1 MLILICGEES
11 ARVDELR
18 QALADFNLD
27 WQVEGA
33 ASAAALASLAGGEQ
47 VEALVST
54 MPRDDA
60 ERAALAALRDAHPGA
75 VRIMLLESGQGGD
88 ALQLLD
94 RAHRVLRLPMDP
106 LEVVDA
112 LESVMELREV
122 LDNPELKQSIGRV
135 ESLPAPPR
143 LYLELVRL
151 MRDPEVSMAAVADLL
166 GRDPAIAARVLRLCN
181 SAYFSAGREV
191 TDIRAAATRLGLQT
205 LRQVVLAS
213 EALAHDEI
221 DDDEREAMQARALR
235 VSQLAARF
243 LGGASAELAAT
254 AGLLAEVG
262 RLLPAANQDAD
273 EAADT
278 DPDASPDPALDQQH
292 AAAGAYLLG
301 LWGLPDPIVEAVAF
315 QYGPRR
321 TRTGGFWVTGAVHV
335 ASALVNGG
343 EVDTEYLRA
352 VGQLDKLPRWQEL
365 AEQAAGAGR
374 AA

>member
-18 QALADFNLD
+18 QALADFGLD
-27 WQVEGA
+27 WRVEGA
-33 ASAAALASLAGGEQ
+33 ASAVGLASPAGNAQ

-60 ERAALAALRDAHPGA
+60 ERTALAALRDAHPGA
-75 VRIMLLESGQGGD
+75 VRIMLLESGQGSD

-94 RAHRVLRLPMDP
+94 RAHRVLRRPMDP

-112 LESVMELREV
+112 LESVMELREL
-122 LDNPELKQSIGRV
+122 LDNPELKQAIGRV

-143 LYLELVRL
+143 LYLELVR
-151 MRDPEVSMAAVADLL
+151 MMQDPEVSMGAVAELL

-213 EALAHDEI
+213 EALTHDEI
-221 DDDEREAMQARALR
+221 DDEEREAMQARALR

-262 RLLPAANQDAD
+262 RLLPAANQDPD
-273 EAADT
+273 EAVA
-278 DPDASPDPALDQQH
+278 DPDAEPDPAPDQQH

-321 TRTGGFWVTGAVHV
+321 TRTGGFWVAGAVHV
-335 ASALVNGG
+335 ASALVNGRA
-343 EVDTEYLRA
+343 VDTEYLRA

-365 AEQAAGAGR
+365 AEQAAAAGR

>member
-1 MLILICGEES
+1 MICGEES

-18 QALADFNLD
+18 ETLSDFGLD
-27 WQVEGA
+27 WKVEA
-33 ASAAALASLAGGEQ
+33 IESAAQYAEAAGREH

-54 MPRDDA
+54 LPRDEA
-60 ERAALAALRDAHPGA
+60 RGQALAELRAAHPGA
-75 VRIMLLESGQGGD
+75 VRIMLLEPGQGDD
-88 ALQLLD
+88 ALHLLD
-94 RAHRVLRLPMDP
+94 RAHRVLRRPMDP
-106 LEVVDA
+106 IGLVDA

-122 LDNPELKQSIGRV
+122 LDNPELKQAIGRI
-135 ESLPAPPR
+135 ETLPAPPR

-151 MRDPEVSMAAVADLL
+151 MRDPEVSMAAVSELL
-166 GRDPAIAARVLRLCN
+166 ARDPAIAARVLRLCN

-191 TDIRAAATRLGLQT
+191 TDIRAASTRLGLQT

-213 EALAHDEI
+213 EALAHDEM
-221 DDDEREAMQARALR
+221 DEAEREAMQARALQ
-235 VSQLAARF
+235 VSQLASRF
-243 LGGASAELAAT
+243 LGGSSAELAAT

-262 RLLPAANQDAD
+262 RLLPAANQEDAD
-273 EAADT
+273 EEGGEAAE
-278 DPDASPDPALDQQH
+278 PDPAADQQH
-292 AAAGAYLLG
+292 ASAGAYLLG

-335 ASALVNGG
+335 ASALVNGT
-343 EVDTEYLRA
+343 EVDTEYLRS

-365 AEQAAGAGR
+365 AENSAGTGR

>member
-18 QALADFNLD
+18 ETLSDFGLD
-27 WQVEGA
+27 WKVEA
-33 ASAAALASLAGGEQ
+33 IESAAQYAEAAGREH

-54 MPRDDA
+54 LPRDEA
-60 ERAALAALRDAHPGA
+60 RGQALAELRAAHPGA
-75 VRIMLLESGQGGD
+75 VRIMLLEPGQGDD
-88 ALQLLD
+88 ALHLLD
-94 RAHRVLRLPMDP
+94 RAHRVLRRPMDP
-106 LEVVDA
+106 IGLVDA

-122 LDNPELKQSIGRV
+122 LDNPELKQAIGRI
-135 ESLPAPPR
+135 ETLPAPPR

-151 MRDPEVSMAAVADLL
+151 MRDPEVSMAAVSELL
-166 GRDPAIAARVLRLCN
+166 ARDPAIAARVLRLCN

-191 TDIRAAATRLGLQT
+191 TDIRAASTRLGLQT

-213 EALAHDEI
+213 EALAHDEM
-221 DDDEREAMQARALR
+221 DEAEREAMQARALQ
-235 VSQLAARF
+235 VSQLASRF
-243 LGGASAELAAT
+243 LGGSSAELAAT

-262 RLLPAANQDAD
+262 RLLPAANQEDAD
-273 EAADT
+273 EEGGEAAE
-278 DPDASPDPALDQQH
+278 PDPAADQQH
-292 AAAGAYLLG
+292 ASAGAYLLG

-335 ASALVNGG
+335 ASALVNGT
-343 EVDTEYLRA
+343 EVDTEYLRS

-365 AEQAAGAGR
+365 AENSAGTGR

>member
-1 MLILICGEES
+1 MRILICGEDP

-18 QALADFNLD
+18 QTLAEFGLD
-27 WQVEGA
+27 WQVEHLATPAAYAGA
-33 ASAAALASLAGGEQ
+33 AGLEQ
-47 VEALVST
+47 VEALVSV

-60 ERAALAALRDAHPGA
+60 QRQALADLRAAHPGA
-75 VRIMLLESGQGGD
+75 VRIMLLEPGQDGD

-94 RAHRVLRLPMDP
+94 RAHRVLRRPMDP

-122 LDNPELKQSIGRV
+122 LDNPELKQAIGRI

-143 LYLELVRL
+143 LYLELVRV
-151 MRDPEVSMAAVADLL
+151 MRDPDVPMATIAGLL

-191 TDIRAAATRLGLQT
+191 TDIRTAATRLGLQA

-213 EALAHDEI
+213 EALVHDEM
-221 DDDEREAMQARALR
+221 DEAEREAMQARALR

-262 RLLPAANQDAD
+262 RLLPATNGDGDGSDGVDDA
-273 EAADT
+273 ELE
-278 DPDASPDPALDQQH
+278 DPTLDQQH

-315 QYGPRR
+315 QYGPRH

-335 ASALVNGG
+335 ASALVNGT
-343 EVDTEYLRA
+343 EVDTEYLRN

-365 AEQAAGAGR
+365 AGQGTGDGEAA
-374 AA
+374 